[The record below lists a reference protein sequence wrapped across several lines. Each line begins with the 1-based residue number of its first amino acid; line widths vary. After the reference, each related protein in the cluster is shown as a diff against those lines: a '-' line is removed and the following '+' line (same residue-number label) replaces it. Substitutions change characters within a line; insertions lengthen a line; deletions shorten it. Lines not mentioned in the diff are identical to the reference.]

1 MAASLSG
8 ADPSGA
14 NLSGANLSGANP
26 IRIEPM
32 SPAVGL
38 WVGGVDLLALDGGLA
53 AMIADMWQLG
63 GALLFRGQDDPALAA
78 AKLAAVLAKGPV
90 AGGDADASGERVR
103 IGGAWAMPGGNLA
116 LPPKALVLGGEAAA
130 APLAMAGMEAAAD
143 ALRMED
149 PGFLAEIASA
159 RAAHAGGGP
168 VHPVLHRHP
177 LSGEPCLYPPPA
189 ALAHFPGGDRLLAH
203 AERPA
208 FCWTHE
214 WQAGDVLAVDP
225 RAVRCRWADGREH
238 AAAMIVAPGAVPLA
252 DCRAPADEWE

>member
-1 MAASLSG
+1 MAAS
-8 ADPSGA
+8 PSGA
-14 NLSGANLSGANP
+14 TTSGASP

-38 WVGGVDLLALDGGLA
+38 WAGGVDLLALDSGLA

-63 GALLFRGQDDPALAA
+63 GALLFRGQDDPAMAA

-90 AGGDADASGERVR
+90 GGMDAGDLADGVR
-103 IGGAWAMPGGNLA
+103 IAADWTMPGADLA
-116 LPPKALVLGGEAAA
+116 LPPKALVLGGEAIP

-149 PGFLAEIASA
+149 PGFLAEIANT
-159 RAAHAGGGP
+159 RAAHANGGP
-168 VHPVLHRHP
+168 LHPVMHRHP
-177 LSGEPCLYPPPA
+177 LSGEACLYPPPA
-189 ALAHFPGGDRLLAH
+189 ALARFPGADRLLAH

-214 WQAGDVLAVDP
+214 WQPGDVLAIDP

-238 AAAMIVAPGAVPLA
+238 AAAMMAIPGTAPLA
-252 DCRAPADEWE
+252 ESRALADEWG